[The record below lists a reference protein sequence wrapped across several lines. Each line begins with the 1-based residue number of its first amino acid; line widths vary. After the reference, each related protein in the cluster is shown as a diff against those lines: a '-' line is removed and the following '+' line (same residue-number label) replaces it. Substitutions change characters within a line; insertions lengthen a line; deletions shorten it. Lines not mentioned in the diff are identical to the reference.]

1 MQIELITD
9 QTSGLDHSYDLS
21 RVLPHLDTWNDNLQ
35 GIVQTFSRM
44 HIIIM
49 NYSHRE
55 QTMQC
60 R

>member
-49 NYSHRE
+49 K
-55 QTMQC
+55 
-60 R
+60 